1 MEFIIR
7 EATQA
12 DYTGLC
18 AVFAEVHALHL
29 EALPHIF
36 REPAGPAL
44 SAEYVDEIIAEQGAA
59 LFVAE
64 REGQIIG
71 LVYLSQD
78 EAPDQPILMPRRYVS
93 IHTLAVRKGCRHVG
107 VGRALMERAH
117 RWAHDQGV
125 SEIELNVWEF
135 NKMAIQFYEQLGYAT
150 ASRKMSTQL
159 ASRSRNTQDTTGR

>member
-7 EATQA
+7 EANQA
-12 DYTGLC
+12 DYAGLC
-18 AVFAEVHALHL
+18 AIFAEVHALHL

-36 REPAGPAL
+36 REPDGPAL
-44 SAEYVDEIIAEQGAA
+44 SAEFVDETIADQRAA

-78 EAPDQPILMPRRYVS
+78 EAPNQPILMPRRYVS
-93 IHTLAVRKGCRHVG
+93 IHTLAVRKDCRHAG

-117 RWAHDQGV
+117 RWAYDQGV
-125 SEIELNVWEF
+125 YEIELNVWEF
-135 NKMAIQFYEQLGYAT
+135 NTLAIEFYEQLGYAT

-159 ASRSRNTQDTTGR
+159 ASRSRNTQ

>member
-7 EATQA
+7 EANHA

-29 EALPHIF
+29 EALPHLF
-36 REPAGPAL
+36 REPDGPAL
-44 SAEYVDEIIAEQGAA
+44 SAEFVDETIADQGAA
-59 LFVAE
+59 LLVAE

-78 EAPDQPILMPRRYVS
+78 EAPDQPILIPRRFIS
-93 IHTLAVRKGCRHVG
+93 IHTLAVRKDCRHAG

-117 RWAHDQGV
+117 KWAYDRGV
-125 SEIELNVWEF
+125 SEIELNVWKF
-135 NKMAIQFYEQLGYAT
+135 NKMAIEFYEQLGYAT
-150 ASRKMSTQL
+150 ASRRMSTQL
-159 ASRSRNTQDTTGR
+159 ASRSRNSQDTIGR